1 MLRPSSEGICG
12 GNKFRSVSWKNIS
25 VSLFLGKFGAGLV
38 LCLASMSKE
47 NEGLRIEKRL
57 KQVGGS
63 HACKCLAS
71 ICKDA
76 VWPSPYLVPH
86 LLESGP
92 ANFEQK
98 EWMMILTEW
107 RRILI

>member
-25 VSLFLGKFGAGLV
+25 VSLFLGEFGAGLV

-47 NEGLRIEKRL
+47 NEGLRIEKPL

-63 HACKCLAS
+63 RACKYLAS
-71 ICKDA
+71 ICKMLFGLA
-76 VWPSPYLVPH
+76 LIWFRTYWKAGPPTSNKK
-86 LLESGP
+86 SG
-92 ANFEQK
+92 
-98 EWMMILTEW
+98 
-107 RRILI
+107 